1 MILYVLKVD
10 NSEKRINYTPLEV
23 AAYRGGL
30 KIFKVLLEGGANLD
44 MKSRV
49 CIISFMFVFHIWF
62 NINVRIVDMI
72 LFTILFMLLSSFLLN
87 NYQSIHGISLS
98 FDSHIRYDEHCM
110 EGDVFCTIALYCIS

>member
-1 MILYVLKVD
+1 MMLYVLKVD

-30 KIFKVLLEGGANLD
+30 NIFKVLLEGGANLD

-62 NINVRIVDMI
+62 NINVHIVDMMFY
-72 LFTILFMLLSSFLLN
+72 LPYYSCFCHHSYLTIINLYIVYHYHLT
-87 NYQSIHGISLS
+87 
-98 FDSHIRYDEHCM
+98 HIFVMMNIVWWEIGRAH
-110 EGDVFCTIALYCIS
+110 V

>member
-30 KIFKVLLEGGANLD
+30 NIFKVLLEGGANLD

-49 CIISFMFVFHIWF
+49 CIISCIFVFHIWF
-62 NINVRIVDMI
+62 KINVHMVNR
-72 LFTILFMLLSSFLLN
+72 TS
-87 NYQSIHGISLS
+87 YPQYAH
-98 FDSHIRYDEHCM
+98 
-110 EGDVFCTIALYCIS
+110 

>member
-30 KIFKVLLEGGANLD
+30 NIFKVLLEGGANLD

-49 CIISFMFVFHIWF
+49 CIISCIFVFQRLW
-62 NINVRIVDMI
+62 NVIFG
-72 LFTILFMLLSSFLLN
+72 L
-87 NYQSIHGISLS
+87 IS
-98 FDSHIRYDEHCM
+98 M
-110 EGDVFCTIALYCIS
+110 CTLWI